1 VALAEGCETTG
12 MPIALDE
19 IAGALFE
26 VARSRQA
33 RLWLGQLNAVFAS
46 VGTKTESVN
55 ETLNAPF
62 RGEASSFDVFEED
75 DALAPFFN
83 AASADL
89 RDARQETRQRV
100 NRLFYCMLLLGI
112 ISAST
117 VITGAGLAIAGATA
131 IATLTGAGGVLAGI
145 TGAYFGLMYR
155 TETAE
160 LRQLIHDL
168 RCFEQVRLGVW
179 LARQIESPKE
189 RNVAVRDLIL
199 LIKEAGEKGSRDA

>member
-1 VALAEGCETTG
+1 

-19 IAGALFE
+19 IAGAMFE
-26 VARSRQA
+26 VAQSRQA

-46 VGTKTESVN
+46 MGTKTESVS
-55 ETLNAPF
+55 ETVDAPSR
-62 RGEASSFDVFEED
+62 RGASSFEAFEED
-75 DALAPFFN
+75 DGFAPFFN

-89 RDARQETRQRV
+89 RDARYETRQRV

-112 ISAST
+112 ISALT

-160 LRQLIHDL
+160 LRQLVHDL
-168 RCFEQVRLGVW
+168 RCFEQVRLGLW
-179 LARQIESPKE
+179 IARQIESPKE
-189 RNVAVRDLIL
+189 RNAAVKDLIW
-199 LIKEAGEKGSRDA
+199 LIKEGGDEKGSGNARRSSSI